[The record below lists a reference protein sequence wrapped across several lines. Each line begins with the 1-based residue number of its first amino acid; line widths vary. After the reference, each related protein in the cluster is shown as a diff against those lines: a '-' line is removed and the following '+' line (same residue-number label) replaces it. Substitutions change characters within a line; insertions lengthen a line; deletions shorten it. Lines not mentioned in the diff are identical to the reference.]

1 MKRERYDC
9 KNKTKAIDTLVVLTS
24 ILYRLAHAEKAD
36 ITCYIRSI
44 IYFWLHALK
53 SSYFRALSNL
63 FEKDFD
69 K

>member
-44 IYFWLHALK
+44 VYFWLHAL
-53 SSYFRALSNL
+53 
-63 FEKDFD
+63 
-69 K
+69 